1 MSRPRKASDDDIF
14 AAIYRVMQRVRP
26 GDLTLAEVGK
36 EAGVTAGAL
45 VQRFGS
51 KQGMMRA
58 LNERFAD
65 STKGMLDGI
74 RAAASSPL
82 GAIRAYAECFAGMI
96 ETPATLAH
104 HLAYLEMDLS
114 DPEMYAQVSKHQR
127 ETRTAM
133 RRWVREAIAAG
144 ELAKTA
150 NVNDV
155 ARAVLT
161 MVGGSMMSYPFFREG
176 TPKAW
181 LRADLELALK
191 QYLPRR

>member
-1 MSRPRKASDDDIF
+1 
-14 AAIYRVMQRVRP
+14 MQRVRP

-36 EAGVTAGAL
+36 EAGVTAGAI

-58 LNERFAD
+58 LNARFAD

-74 RAAASSPL
+74 RSGASSPL
-82 GAIRAYAECFAGMI
+82 GAIRAYAECFVGMI

-114 DPEMYAQVSKHQR
+114 DPEMYEQVSKHQR

-133 RRWVREAIAAG
+133 RRWVREAVEAG
-144 ELAKTA
+144 ELRKTT

-155 ARAVLT
+155 ARAILT
-161 MVGGSMMSYPFFREG
+161 TVSGSMMSYPFFREG

-181 LRADLELALK
+181 LRKDLELTLK
-191 QYLPRR
+191 PHLP